1 MTGQNKKT
9 QSTSQRKNISSQ
21 EEAGRNVTSSEK
33 RNTTKNI
40 HPSSDNFNR
49 KIPVSSSQTEVEELN
64 RQIFELQSKNN
75 ELSQQYNRLEQETE
89 QLRFNNDEL
98 TKQNNFLQVQIENYE
113 FLQSLDVDNASQNEN
128 VSDDGTRPAK
138 RQMRKKTSDEEE
150 KAKVLM
156 RTLLKTFP
164 ELELKEGETFKSEAN
179 VKICQELI
187 PKLQKEMKV
196 YNPTYEQLNTW
207 LQSYHKSKRN
217 AYNRSNQLNRSNPT
231 SLNNEFGYLL
241 EAESDDAIRSA
252 KRETKSKGRKSNNF
266 SEDDDELK
274 VEEGAKSLMKALLKT
289 YPYEFNLKVEDTFK
303 SQINTEICDSLI
315 PKLQREVKSAY
326 NLSYEQ
332 VESWLQTFHRYK
344 RNTYL
349 KQLNLSSLN
358 NEVDNSQEADSDGS
372 IQSAKRQTKSKGR
385 NPSNLSED
393 EDGLK
398 IEEGAKILMRT
409 LLKTFPSELNLRG
422 DETFKSKTNVEI
434 CQKLIPRLRKEMKAY
449 NPSYEQVETWL
460 QSIHRSKRY
469 AYLKSNQLNQ
479 SNPMPLDDELD
490 YLQEVESDVTNRP
503 AAIRQTKPKERKPS
517 NVSEDEDE
525 DELKYEEGS
534 KIGEGAKS
542 LMRRLLDK
550 TYTQN
555 KYKLKIEETFKSQV
569 NTDICEVLIPKLQED
584 VKPVYNLSYKQV
596 ETWLQSIHKSKRK
609 TYLKSNRMD
618 IDE

>member
-21 EEAGRNVTSSEK
+21 GEAGKNVTSSEK

-40 HPSSDNFNR
+40 HPSLDNFNR
-49 KIPVSSSQTEVEELN
+49 KISVSSSQTEIEELK

-75 ELSQQYNRLEQETE
+75 ELSQQNNRLEQETE

-98 TKQNNFLQVQIENYE
+98 TKQNKFLQVQIDNYE
-113 FLQSLDVDNASQNEN
+113 FLQSLDVDNASQDEN

-164 ELELKEGETFKSEAN
+164 ELKLKEGETFKSEAN
-179 VKICQELI
+179 VKICQKLI

-207 LQSYHKSKRN
+207 LHSIHKSKRN

-231 SLNNEFGYLL
+231 SLNNEFDYLL

-274 VEEGAKSLMKALLKT
+274 IEEGAKSLMKALLKT
-289 YPYEFNLKVEDTFK
+289 YPYEFTLKVEDTFK

-315 PKLQREVKSAY
+315 PKLQREVKPAY

-332 VESWLQTFHRYK
+332 VESWLQTFHRSK
-344 RNTYL
+344 RNVYL
-349 KQLNLSSLN
+349 KQFNLSSLN
-358 NEVDNSQEADSDGS
+358 NEVDNSQEAESDGS

-409 LLKTFPSELNLRG
+409 LIKTFPSELNLRG

-434 CQKLIPRLRKEMKAY
+434 CQKLIPRLKNEMKAY
-449 NPSYEQVETWL
+449 NPSYEQVE
-460 QSIHRSKRY
+460 
-469 AYLKSNQLNQ
+469 N
-479 SNPMPLDDELD
+479 
-490 YLQEVESDVTNRP
+490 
-503 AAIRQTKPKERKPS
+503 
-517 NVSEDEDE
+517 
-525 DELKYEEGS
+525 
-534 KIGEGAKS
+534 
-542 LMRRLLDK
+542 
-550 TYTQN
+550 
-555 KYKLKIEETFKSQV
+555 
-569 NTDICEVLIPKLQED
+569 
-584 VKPVYNLSYKQV
+584 
-596 ETWLQSIHKSKRK
+596 WLQSIHKSKRN
-609 TYLKSNRMD
+609 TYLRLNKID
-618 IDE
+618 ID